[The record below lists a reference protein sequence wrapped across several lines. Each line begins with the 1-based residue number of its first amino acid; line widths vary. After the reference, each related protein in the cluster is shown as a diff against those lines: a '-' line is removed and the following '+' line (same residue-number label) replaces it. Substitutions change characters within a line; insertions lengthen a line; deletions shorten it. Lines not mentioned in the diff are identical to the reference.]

1 MSRRLTKDDE
11 NGSILRQAQD
21 ERRYLA
27 ISLTVHPEL
36 VEGWIEGF
44 SDKPAMSTRL
54 QLNRNLF
61 IVDRKVIVMRAI

>member
-1 MSRRLTKDDE
+1 MSRWLTKDDE
-11 NGSILRQAQD
+11 NGIILRQAQD

-44 SDKPAMSTRL
+44 SDKPVMSTGL
-54 QLNRNLF
+54 QLNSNLF
-61 IVDRKVIVMRAI
+61 IVDLRLQL